1 MTASRSWRSC
11 IPRAFD
17 GVRPNI
23 AHVGEGDLGELCH
36 TRLAA
41 TVVRFDRACIA
52 ALRAAWTVAC
62 LSSRDA

>member
-11 IPRAFD
+11 IPRAFA

-52 ALRAAWTVAC
+52 A
-62 LSSRDA
+62 